1 MLFLHPSWL
10 ISWRQ
15 PSLLIFWQQPSV
27 GLAEL
32 MKLELGQQRQLGRL
46 FFFLGPELWVS
57 WHHRP
62 FWFSLIL
69 RPFFGLVFL
78 QLSLLLQR
86 VLLLLYKELVTV
98 QGLVAQLSVLSLLSR
113 SHLKTSLCFN
123 CLNSLILSLKRD
135 QWWLCWG
142 ESWEIHCAVEGGRTY
157 PFEIWVKLLFSLIV
171 SNSPFILLSFKVHQN
186 KWLLIKYLDKI
197 KILGKSL

>member
-1 MLFLHPSWL
+1 MLFLQPSWL

-32 MKLELGQQRQLGRL
+32 MKLELMKLELGQQRQLVQL
-46 FFFLGPELWVS
+46 FFSWGPELWVS

-69 RPFFGLVFL
+69 RPFFVLAFL
-78 QLSLLLQR
+78 QLSLLLR

-98 QGLVAQLSVLSLLSR
+98 FGSVVQLSEHSLLSHC
-113 SHLKTSLCFN
+113 HLFASLCCN
-123 CLNSLILSLKRD
+123 CFSCFILSVKRGE
-135 QWWLCWG
+135 WRLYGW
-142 ESWEIHCAVEGGRTY
+142 ESWDVHCAIERVRTY

-171 SNSPFILLSFKVHQN
+171 SIPLL
-186 KWLLIKYLDKI
+186 YC
-197 KILGKSL
+197 